1 MMATKRQ
8 LIQSPVKDLAWACW
22 RRLEHWLTILSGEV
36 VRFTLRADGG
46 STERLPVY
54 HTCSNRVWKAHAEFC
69 PGGLLDAL
77 FDGSDGGHP
86 QNNGTMFDVKSTA
99 QLVHQ
104 VGKKVNKKK
113 RANRD
118 NDTSKRQTPAPRSWR
133 GRESV
138 RVGGGRICH

>member
-1 MMATKRQ
+1 MFDLLVTKR
-8 LIQSPVKDLAWACW
+8 LFLSRSCGSVI
-22 RRLEHWLTILSGEV
+22 EWLVTNLSGEV

-118 NDTSKRQTPAPRSWR
+118 NDTSKRQTPASRSWR